1 MLVEIHRENERGDV
15 ITLRQNICVVRD
27 GKTLFVPA
35 GFESDG
41 ASVPRFL
48 WASVTP
54 AIDHRTIRGAIVHD
68 YLYRRTPAGWTRK
81 EADELFY
88 DLIREDGLGWWASQ
102 KAYWGVRLF
111 GWTAYKSGQE
121 MLNGGTS

>member
-15 ITLRQNICVVRD
+15 ITLRQDLCIVRN
-27 GKTLFVPA
+27 GRTLFVPE
-35 GFESDG
+35 GFQSDG

-48 WASVTP
+48 WASVTSS
-54 AIDHRTIRGAIVHD
+54 IDHRTIRGAVVHD
-68 YLYRRTPAGWTRK
+68 YLYRNTPPGWTRQ

-88 DLIREDGLGWWASQ
+88 HLIREDGLSWWASQ

-111 GWTAYKSGQE
+111 GASSWRDKDE
-121 MLNGGTS
+121 

>member
-1 MLVEIHRENERGDV
+1 MLLEIHRENERGDV
-15 ITLRQNICVVRD
+15 VTLRQDLCIIWN
-27 GKTLFVPA
+27 GKTLFVPE

-48 WASVTP
+48 WGSITP
-54 AIDHRTIRGAIVHD
+54 AIDHRTIRGAIAHD

-111 GWTAYKSGQE
+111 GSSSWRKTNE
-121 MLNGGTS
+121 

>member
-15 ITLRQNICVVRD
+15 ITLRQDLCIVRN
-27 GKTLFVPA
+27 GRTLFVPE
-35 GFESDG
+35 GFQSDG

-48 WASVTP
+48 WGSITP
-54 AIDHRTIRGAIVHD
+54 AIDHRTIRGAVVHD
-68 YLYRRTPAGWTRK
+68 YLYRNTPPGWTRQ

-88 DLIREDGLGWWASQ
+88 HLIREDGLSWWASQ

-111 GWTAYKSGQE
+111 GASSWRDKDE
-121 MLNGGTS
+121 